1 MTDDLLCLCAH
12 ELPSSPPLVAFLV
25 DDYQQAHA
33 LLLVLLDIDHPRAT
47 IIHPGS
53 RVKRLRR
60 ERERERERARERTS
74 EGALSLVRKPALQ
87 ERRGRGRGVSV
98 GRACVRACCC
108 SCDLMPTFVFAMW
121 CWSLHRSTIFNLLFW
136 FLFSSVSRVSGRWW
150 EEMEFLWPFL
160 ICIFM
165 VTSFLV
171 VGIAILCRY
180 EGGKVSGPRLEQLED
195 PSIVGILPIGY
206 LCREELWMSCGGAVR
221 PELLLVF
228 RALAVAYLLP
238 QLLYNIVKDGVSGYF
253 FYTQWTFTLLIL
265 YFSLALRVSVN
276 HFVNEKFN
284 RSLPARI
291 ESPDFGDEQ
300 LMPDEDDEVEGAG
313 VRSILQ
319 NAKDRTTEQGKGQLP
334 FAPGR
339 GEKLEDAGICSFP
352 SHKTPF

>member
-1 MTDDLLCLCAH
+1 M
-12 ELPSSPPLVAFLV
+12 
-25 DDYQQAHA
+25 
-33 LLLVLLDIDHPRAT
+33 
-47 IIHPGS
+47 
-53 RVKRLRR
+53 KRLRS
-60 ERERERERARERTS
+60 ERAS

-87 ERRGRGRGVSV
+87 ERRGKGERRFR
-98 GRACVRACCC
+98 RACVRACCR
-108 SCDLMPTFVFAMW
+108 SRDLIPTFVFAMW
-121 CWSLHRSTIFNLLFW
+121 WWSLDRSTISNLFFW
-136 FLFSSVSRVSGRWW
+136 FLFYSVSRVSGRWW
-150 EEMEFLWPFL
+150 EEMEFLLPFL

-165 VTSFLV
+165 VTSFVV

-265 YFSLALRVSVN
+265 YFSLALRVSVD
-276 HFVNEKFN
+276 HFLNEKFN

-300 LMPDEDDEVEGAG
+300 VMLDEDNEVEGAG

-319 NAKDRTTEQGKGQLP
+319 NGKDRATEQGKGQLP

-352 SHKTPF
+352 SHTTPF

>member
-1 MTDDLLCLCAH
+1 
-12 ELPSSPPLVAFLV
+12 
-25 DDYQQAHA
+25 
-33 LLLVLLDIDHPRAT
+33 
-47 IIHPGS
+47 
-53 RVKRLRR
+53 
-60 ERERERERARERTS
+60 
-74 EGALSLVRKPALQ
+74 
-87 ERRGRGRGVSV
+87 
-98 GRACVRACCC
+98 
-108 SCDLMPTFVFAMW
+108 
-121 CWSLHRSTIFNLLFW
+121 
-136 FLFSSVSRVSGRWW
+136 
-150 EEMEFLWPFL
+150 MEFLWPFL

-165 VTSFLV
+165 VTSFVV

-238 QLLYNIVKDGVSGYF
+238 QLLYNIVKDGFSGYF

-265 YFSLALRVSVN
+265 YFSLALRVSVD

-300 LMPDEDDEVEGAG
+300 VMLDEDDEVEGAG

-319 NAKDRTTEQGKGQLP
+319 NGKDPATEQGKGQLP

-339 GEKLEDAGICSFP
+339 GEKLEDAGIAGYVTQAVFQAVLPAVLLTDMVYWCLLVPFVLPKTTRHTFIDVNMHAVNALLLLTEFALNSLRFP
-352 SHKTPF
+352 WFRIGYIILWSASYTYFQWTLFTTGLSHKWPYPFMDVKTPWAPAWYLFIIVFHGICFALCLLLALGKQSIWSRFNFPTTHRMSF

>member
-1 MTDDLLCLCAH
+1 M
-12 ELPSSPPLVAFLV
+12 EL
-25 DDYQQAHA
+25 
-33 LLLVLLDIDHPRAT
+33 
-47 IIHPGS
+47 
-53 RVKRLRR
+53 
-60 ERERERERARERTS
+60 
-74 EGALSLVRKPALQ
+74 
-87 ERRGRGRGVSV
+87 
-98 GRACVRACCC
+98 
-108 SCDLMPTFVFAMW
+108 
-121 CWSLHRSTIFNLLFW
+121 
-136 FLFSSVSRVSGRWW
+136 
-150 EEMEFLWPFL
+150 LWPFL

-165 VTSFLV
+165 VTSFVV

-265 YFSLALRVSVN
+265 YFSLALRVSVD

-300 LMPDEDDEVEGAG
+300 VMLDEDDEVEGAG
-313 VRSILQ
+313 ARSILQ
-319 NAKDRTTEQGKGQLP
+319 NGKDRATEQGKGQLP